1 MCDDFEGGL
10 LQLEYCMRMHCNLR
24 GSDAMR
30 ATYFQRYQEH
40 GTFQEF
46 EGPWDR
52 VAKFL
57 N

>member
-1 MCDDFEGGL
+1 
-10 LQLEYCMRMHCNLR
+10 
-24 GSDAMR
+24 MR

-57 N
+57 NYCL